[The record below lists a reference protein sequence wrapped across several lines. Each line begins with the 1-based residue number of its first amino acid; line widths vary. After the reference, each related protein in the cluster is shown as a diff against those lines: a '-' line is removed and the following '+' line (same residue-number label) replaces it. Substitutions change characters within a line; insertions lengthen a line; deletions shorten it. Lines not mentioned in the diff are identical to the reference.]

1 MNEDDETEVVLL
13 DRPVIYVEAEE
24 IVDSVV
30 GFEDV
35 TAQYQLAEVEDDYDD
50 VTVIGEPADD
60 QPVEVVLLD
69 LMRID
74 PVELEVA

>member
-13 DRPVIYVEAEE
+13 DRPVIYVDAEE
-24 IVDSVV
+24 IVDGVV
-30 GFEDV
+30 GSEDV

-50 VTVIGEPADD
+50 VTVIGEAPDD
-60 QPVEVVLLD
+60 EPVEVVLLD

-74 PVELEVA
+74 PIELEVA